1 MLFRSLYKLGLSPCG
16 STQITILHSQLFR
29 SFVPP
34 KAHEMVS
41 ADAARNIVGIIGNV
55 ISFGLFLSPV

>member
-1 MLFRSLYKLGLSPCG
+1 L
-16 STQITILHSQLFR
+16 
-29 SFVPP
+29 FVPP
-34 KAHEMVS
+34 RASKMVS